1 MSEAPLPSPTA
12 QAPQHGRAGGAPR
25 SVLIVFIALM
35 LAVLLA
41 ILDQTIVSTAL
52 PTIVGDLHGV
62 SDLAWVTTVYLLTS
76 TAVLPIYGK
85 LGDQFG
91 RKGLFVFSIV
101 LFLIGSILSG
111 LSQNMAELIAF
122 RGLQGVGGG
131 GLMIGAQAIIGD
143 VISPRERGKYMG
155 YFGAVFAVATVA
167 GPLLGGVLTE
177 YVSWRWIFYINVPI
191 GAIALPIVISVLK
204 LPRHQEKHRLDFLGM
219 GLLAATSTT
228 ITLFATWGGSTYS
241 WHSGI
246 IIGLIAA
253 SVVLAGLF
261 VLAERYAAEPVIPL
275 RLFGNSI
282 FNLAGLIG
290 ILVGIAMFGAV
301 GYLPYFLQM
310 VDHASATTSGLL
322 MLPLVAGMLVSSV
335 LSGQL
340 VSKTGRYKIFPIV
353 GSAIAGVGMYL
364 LSLMSVT
371 STRLENSLY
380 MVVVGLGIGLI
391 FQVLVVVVQN
401 AAPPRDLG
409 SATAANNY
417 LRQIGGTVGTGIVG
431 SLFASRLVSKL
442 HQMLPAAAT
451 AHVPSGQSLTP
462 QILAKLPPAIAHIIT
477 VAYAQAL
484 TPIFLY
490 LAPLMGL
497 GFVLALLLKEI
508 PLRTTANASQ
518 HSADSAEAA
527 PGAAMA
533 AQSPVAAPGAV
544 PTANGAVPVTH
555 RQTASAGAPGGPRVF
570 GHVRQAAGEP
580 LPEATVTLV
589 DSSGRQ
595 AARSQTGADG
605 GYQLGVPGSGVY
617 TLIAMAGA
625 HQPQAVAVHV
635 NGHPV
640 KLDVLLVGA
649 ARLAGTVRAAG
660 SGLPIARAAVTL
672 ADARGEIVAAHST
685 GATGRYLIEGLVPG
699 RYTLA
704 VSAPSCQPTALLV
717 IVADGE
723 ESTHDVELRRG
734 SRLEGTARG
743 TRGQVVPDALVT
755 LMDSG
760 GNVVAVTTTGADGR
774 YVLENLPDGEYTVI
788 ASGYPPATSTLQVT
802 SSEPLAHHVVLGHR
816 GT

>member
-1 MSEAPLPSPTA
+1 MPSPTV
-12 QAPQHGRAGGAPR
+12 QAPQHRRAEGAEAPR
-25 SVLIVFIALM
+25 SVLVVFIALM

-41 ILDQTIVSTAL
+41 ILDQTVVSTAL

-91 RKGLFVFSIV
+91 RKGLFVFAIA
-101 LFLIGSILSG
+101 LFLVGSILSG

-122 RGLQGVGGG
+122 RGLQGLGGG

-143 VISPRERGKYMG
+143 IISPRERGKYMG

-191 GAIALPIVISVLK
+191 GAVALPIVISVLK
-204 LPRHQEKHRLDFLGM
+204 LPRHQEKHRLDLLGM
-219 GLLAATSTT
+219 VLLAATSTT

-241 WHSGI
+241 WHSAI

-275 RLFGNSI
+275 RLFRSSI
-282 FNLAGLIG
+282 FNLAGLVG

-353 GSAIAGVGMYL
+353 GTAISAAGMYL

-371 STRLENSLY
+371 STKPENSLY
-380 MVVVGLGIGLI
+380 MVVLGLGIGLV

-401 AAPPRDLG
+401 AASPRDLG

-442 HQMLPAAAT
+442 HHMLPAAAT
-451 AHVPSGQSLTP
+451 AHMPSGQSLTP
-462 QILAKLPPAIAHIIT
+462 QLLATLPAAIAHIIT

-497 GFVLALLLKEI
+497 GFLLALFLKEI
-508 PLRTTANASQ
+508 PLRTTANTAQGAAASPEAAGVPAAE
-518 HSADSAEAA
+518 ADSPAA
-527 PGAAMA
+527 VPGGGATAHGAALAPLA
-533 AQSPVAAPGAV
+533 A
-544 PTANGAVPVTH
+544 TAT
-555 RQTASAGAPGGPRVF
+555 GAPGGPHVF
-570 GHVRQAAGEP
+570 GQVRQAAGEP
-580 LPEATVTLV
+580 LTEATVTLV
-589 DSSGRQ
+589 DTTGRQ
-595 AARSQTGADG
+595 AGRSRTGADG
-605 GYQLGVPGSGVY
+605 AYQIGAPGPGVY

-625 HQPQAVAVHV
+625 HEPRAVAVHV
-635 NGHPV
+635 DGHPV

-649 ARLAGTVRAAG
+649 ARLTGTVRAAG
-660 SGLPIARAAVTL
+660 SGMPIGGATVTL
-672 ADARGEIVAAHST
+672 ADSRGEIVAAQST
-685 GATGRYLIEGLVPG
+685 GAAGRYLLAELVPG

-704 VSAPSCQPTALLV
+704 VSGPSCQPAALPVL
-717 IVADGE
+717 VADGGE
-723 ESTHDVELRRG
+723 TTQDVELRHG
-734 SRLEGTARG
+734 ARLEGTARG
-743 TRGQVVPDALVT
+743 THGQVVPDALVT

-760 GNVVAVTTTGADGR
+760 GNVAAVTTTGADGR
-774 YVLENLPDGEYTVI
+774 YVLENLPEGEYTVI
-788 ASGYPPATSTLQVT
+788 ASGYPPAASTLQIT
-802 SSEPLAHHVVLGHR
+802 SGEPHAHQVELGHR
-816 GT
+816 GM